1 MLLRIVHGKDSLL
14 WAPLSGKIPC
24 PPLPVV
30 LLRGEGCVG
39 LRRQTDLQLEA
50 PSLDLVFVG
59 ALRWLLGRHQPLP
72 KVHASAPLSPPPRPR
87 ARARTPSRSLGGP
100 LQELTHIHSHS
111 GLVWG
116 MGRGWRCRGGG
127 ESSFPATPV
136 GEAVNQ
142 GWRVEGGGRNWVAR
156 FHPLENWHGRFFNA
170 SPGPSP
176 LP

>member
-1 MLLRIVHGKDSLL
+1 MLGPQGKS
-14 WAPLSGKIPC
+14 P
-24 PPLPVV
+24 
-30 LLRGEGCVG
+30 
-39 LRRQTDLQLEA
+39 
-50 PSLDLVFVG
+50 G
-59 ALRWLLGRHQPLP
+59 AGRP
-72 KVHASAPLSPPPRPR
+72 
-87 ARARTPSRSLGGP
+87 TP

-156 FHPLENWHGRFFNA
+156 FHPLENWHGRESCASGFFMQKCNCISPARKSCISLQLSPRDPRVRQRWIQIHLRLLSGCA
-170 SPGPSP
+170 SSGRSLHLSEP
-176 LP
+176 LSGNCKMGLLSVPTF